1 MEAVKLKAHQPTNRE
16 AEIITQK
23 RTGKMFLEKVVHEVQ
38 QGNIP
43 ATFAALQIK
52 QLEKEFKS
60 ALTQIEEQAKEE
72 LIGTGVYVYG
82 DYQIKAREGSRTVDY
97 SECKEVTKA
106 QADVNEMKAYLKQAL
121 IGVEKGTTIVE
132 ADHYFYCKLSGERR
146 QLPKWNQHKSSIVL
160 TKV

>member
-82 DYQIKAREGSRTVDY
+82 DYQIKAREGSRTVDFT
-97 SECKEVTKA
+97 ECEEVTKA
-106 QADVNEMKAYLKQAL
+106 QADVDEMKAYLKQSL
-121 IGVEKGTTIVE
+121 IGLDKGITEVQP
-132 ADHYFYCKLSGERR
+132 DHHFACKLSGEIRK
-146 QLPKWNQHKSSIVL
+146 LPKWKYNKSSIVL